1 MGLAET
7 LNRAP
12 FSLCFPDLCNPSH
25 ELRSVFS
32 HPFSG
37 MPVPVSKPWPLVPF
51 PCIHRRSLAVP
62 LHKGRTR
69 HPASS
74 FNGEVRMDSVFGMFF
89 WALAIIAFGACIGA
103 GLRGR
108 PGRLFGLTILKIGLA
123 GLFVMLL
130 FVDRFPHNEIIL
142 WLLLMLMAGALI
154 SHMLFVVRAPKIPSF
169 SFPAGGEA
177 GHRLSAGYPAFL
189 QWLWAS
195 SLSDTLRNH
204 RRPPLGS
211 GNAADRDSMGRKSRK
226 NGELEG
232 EGEAFLLKG
241 SPSNSCNKKGGTGK
255 PAPPLKARIK

>member
-1 MGLAET
+1 MLS
-7 LNRAP
+7 P
-12 FSLCFPDLCNPSH
+12 
-25 ELRSVFS
+25 
-32 HPFSG
+32 
-37 MPVPVSKPWPLVPF
+37 PF
-51 PCIHRRSLAVP
+51 PFVL
-62 LHKGRTR
+62 
-69 HPASS
+69 PA
-74 FNGEVRMDSVFGMFF
+74 
-89 WALAIIAFGACIGA
+89 L
-103 GLRGR
+103 
-108 PGRLFGLTILKIGLA
+108 
-123 GLFVMLL
+123 
-130 FVDRFPHNEIIL
+130 
-142 WLLLMLMAGALI
+142 
-154 SHMLFVVRAPKIPSF
+154 SHMLFVVRVPKIPSF